1 MPTSSRWHAWS
12 APRTLATTLITGVTG
27 QDGVL
32 LARRLLARG
41 DRVLG
46 TCRSGEAGELAP
58 LLEGVEL
65 VAHDVRDTD
74 GFAHILEEHRPDGVV
89 NLAALTSVGASWD
102 HPDIAHEVNQTAVLA
117 MLEVLG
123 ALSAPPRFVQA
134 SSSEIFGPP
143 DRIGALTDENTALNP
158 QSPYAEAKAAAHEAV
173 RDARGAGLPA
183 TNLILFGHTGPLQ
196 APTFVIP
203 TIARQAALVGAGQAD
218 ELVLQDPTICRDWG
232 CADDVA
238 LAFEAALGGPTGDY
252 VIATGELHMLAD
264 VADWALTA
272 AGSAIKAQA
281 AVDAPTRPNDFGG
294 RAGDI
299 TRAREALDWAPVCNL
314 RAEVE
319 HMVAVEARRLRTGL
333 RYSTTDLT

>member
-1 MPTSSRWHAWS
+1 M
-12 APRTLATTLITGVTG
+12 ATHLITGVTG

-32 LARRLLARG
+32 LSRRLLARG

-46 TCRSGEAGELAP
+46 TCRSGDAGDVAP
-58 LLEGVEL
+58 LIEGVEML
-65 VAHDVRDTD
+65 AHDVRDSRA
-74 GFAHILEEHRPDGVV
+74 FVRLIEEHRPDTVV

-102 HPDIAHEVNQTAVLA
+102 HPETARAVNQTAVLA

-123 ALSAPPRFVQA
+123 ALSAPPRFIQA

-143 DRIGALTDENTALNP
+143 DSVGALTDARTALNP

-173 RDARGAGLPA
+173 VEARAAGLAA

-203 TIARQAALVGAGQAD
+203 TIARQAARIGVAQAE

-238 LAFEAALGGPTGDY
+238 VAFESAIDGPIGDY

-264 VADWALTA
+264 VAAWALAA
-272 AGSAIKAQA
+272 AGSAIKARA
-281 AVDAPTRPNDFGG
+281 AADAPARPNDFGG

-299 TRAREALDWAPVCNL
+299 TAARDALGWAPSRSL
-314 RAEVE
+314 QAEVE
-319 HMVAVEARRLRTGL
+319 RMVDVEIRRLRTGL
-333 RYSTTDLT
+333 RYSPDDLT

>member
-1 MPTSSRWHAWS
+1 MPTSSRWPAWS
-12 APRTLATTLITGVTG
+12 APRTLATHLITGVTG

-46 TCRSGEAGELAP
+46 TCRSGDAGELAQ

-65 VAHDVRDTD
+65 IAHDVRDAD
-74 GFAHILEEHRPDGVV
+74 GFARILQQHRPESVT

-102 HPDIAHEVNQTAVLA
+102 HPDTAREVNQDAVLA
-117 MLEVLG
+117 MLAILRG
-123 ALSAPPRFVQA
+123 LDAPPRFVQA

-143 DRIGALTDENTALNP
+143 DRVGALTDEDTALNP
-158 QSPYAEAKAAAHEAV
+158 QSPYAEAKATAHEAV
-173 RDARGAGLPA
+173 REAHADGLPT

-203 TIARQAALVGAGQAD
+203 TIARQAALVGSGAAD

-238 LAFEAALGGPTGDY
+238 LAFEAALEGPTGDY
-252 VIATGELHMLAD
+252 VIATGELHLLAD

-272 AGSAIKAQA
+272 AGSALKATA
-281 AVDAPTRPNDFGG
+281 AVDAPARPNDFGG
-294 RAGDI
+294 RAGTI
-299 TRAREALDWAPVCNL
+299 TRAREALHWAPACSL

-319 HMVAVEARRLRTGL
+319 HMVEVESRRLRTGL
-333 RYSTTDLT
+333 RYSPTDLT